1 MLHQHLGRFFPLV
14 FEVEVK
20 MAGISSSFSFIGVIT
35 LFFLSFLKELHFLG
49 VCDNRY
55 SKFVLRTPW
64 MEFIYLFLSTTVFI
78 VIFFLSAIL
87 PRIYIF
93 IYLLFCFFYR
103 RFFLFL
109 RLFNFFHLSLFYSS
123 FLLSK
128 LFSLF
133 LKNKNICKIFSA
145 GREAVEN

>member
-55 SKFVLRTPW
+55 SKSVLRTPW
-64 MEFIYLFLSTTVFI
+64 MEFIYSFLSSTVFI

-93 IYLLFCFFYR
+93 MYLLFC
-103 RFFLFL
+103 FL

-123 FLLSK
+123 LLLFK